1 MYVCGRESIQ
11 NIFVQN
17 HRFGE
22 KPTRSRMSLRPSGT
36 IEPSAVDDRSFT
48 GVASMGKLLQHE
60 SKIKNQSTPFPMPCG
75 GNDRRYP
82 LVSNFPIN
90 NDFEVEFWML
100 GVTRVNLDRRPTK
113 V

>member
-60 SKIKNQSTPFPMPCG
+60 SKIKINQPHSLCHVEEMTG
-75 GNDRRYP
+75 GTH
-82 LVSNFPIN
+82 L
-90 NDFEVEFWML
+90 
-100 GVTRVNLDRRPTK
+100 
-113 V
+113 